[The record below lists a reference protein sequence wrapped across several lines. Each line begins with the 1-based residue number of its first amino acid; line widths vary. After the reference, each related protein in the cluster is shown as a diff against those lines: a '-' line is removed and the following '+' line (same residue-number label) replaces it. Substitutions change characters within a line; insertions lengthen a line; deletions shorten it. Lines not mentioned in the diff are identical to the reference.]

1 MDCLQHWASIG
12 SFYREDALIRQSK
25 GSFEVAHWL
34 NNTHL
39 NDIQHND
46 TKQNNTWYCNTYIR
60 DCVHQTNIFLH
71 FFMFMLIVII
81 LSKNE
86 RDCHLRENDWDGT
99 VWNGRELGN
108 N

>member
-39 NDIQHND
+39 NDIQHNH
-46 TKQNNTWYCNTYIR
+46 TITLATVILTYVIVSIR
-60 DCVHQTNIFLH
+60 QT
-71 FFMFMLIVII
+71 FFSLFYIYA
-81 LSKNE
+81 
-86 RDCHLRENDWDGT
+86 DCHYPEQA
-99 VWNGRELGN
+99 
-108 N
+108 